1 MDRIRRGLPLCFG
14 LVLVAAPGLRAQPPR
29 PIALEVDAREAPKKI
44 FHARLTIPA
53 APGPLTL
60 VYPKWIPGEH
70 GPSGP
75 IADLAGLKMSA
86 GGREVPWNRDPEDMF
101 AFHVEVPAGA
111 AAIDVALDYLSPGV
125 DEGKFS
131 SAASATANLAVITW
145 NTLALAP
152 QGKNGDELMYA
163 ASVRLPAGWRYGTA
177 LPLGRETPERV
188 EFAPVSFTTL
198 VDSPLLT
205 GAHFRTVTLTTEAPV
220 HRIHIAADGDAALEA
235 SPAQIDGWKRLVA
248 ETGALFGARHYRSYS
263 FLLTLSEHTA
273 HFGLEH
279 HESSDNRAAERALL
293 DESARRNLGTLLA
306 HEYVHSWN
314 GKFRSPEG
322 LVSGVSDDYQ
332 APVDSELL
340 WVYEGLTEY
349 YGEVLGTRSGLR
361 SPELEREALALF
373 ASRMSRQSGRA
384 WRPLADTAVA
394 AQLLYYGRPEWASWR
409 RGVDFYPEGAL
420 VWLDADVLIRS
431 RSGGRKSLDDF
442 VRAFHGGAGGAPEVR
457 TYAAEDVYAGLN
469 AVLPWDWAGFFRERV
484 YDVAPRAPIGGIENA
499 GWKLAS
505 TDVPPA
511 LVAAAEEETEAYD
524 FWDSLGIVVQG
535 DGKDGPGLIADVVPG
550 MAAAQAGV
558 GPGMKL
564 VAVDGRRYTNDRL
577 RDALRLARGGTE
589 PIELLVEN
597 ADTFRVCKVDDH
609 GGERYP
615 VLVRDPSRPD
625 LLSAIGK
632 PLVPVSSK
640 Q

>member
-1 MDRIRRGLPLCFG
+1 MNRVRPVLLTLGLL
-14 LVLVAAPGLRAQPPR
+14 LAAAANLAAQPVT
-29 PIALEVDAREAPKKI
+29 LSVDASDAPRRIFRVRE
-44 FHARLTIPA
+44 TIPVV
-53 APGPLTL
+53 PGPLTL
-60 VYPKWIPGEH
+60 AYPKWIPGEH
-70 GPSGP
+70 GAEGP
-75 IADLAGLKMSA
+75 ISDLAGLAMTA
-86 GGREVPWNRDPEDMF
+86 GGRPVAWKRSPREMWNFEIVVPP
-101 AFHVEVPAGA
+101 GA
-111 AAIDVALDYLSPGV
+111 ATLEVSFDYLASL
-125 DEGKFS
+125 
-131 SAASATANLAVITW
+131 SAYTTATARLACVNWWSVLLYPRGPRSNETMFQP
-145 NTLALAP
+145 TLT
-152 QGKNGDELMYA
+152 
-163 ASVRLPAGWRYGTA
+163 LPSGWKFGTA
-177 LPLGRETPERV
+177 LPVDRV
-188 EFAPVSFTTL
+188 NGDAVSFSPVSLVTL
-198 VDSPLLT
+198 IDSPVLAGRYFRSIDLSPGDKVGHFLDIAGDSAASIEI
-205 GAHFRTVTLTTEAPV
+205 GAED
-220 HRIHIAADGDAALEA
+220 IARYR
-235 SPAQIDGWKRLVA
+235 RLVA
-248 ETGALFGARHYRSYS
+248 EARALFGVRHYRSYH
-263 FLLTLSEHTA
+263 LLLCLSDLLPST
-273 HFGLEH
+273 GLEH

>member
-279 HESSDNRAAERALL
+279 HESSDNRIPERSLVDDDRRRLSSELL
-293 DESARRNLGTLLA
+293 P
-306 HEYVHSWN
+306 HEMTHSWN
-314 GKFRSPEG
+314 GKYRRPAG
-322 LVSGVSDDYQ
+322 L
-332 APVDSELL
+332 APGSFEKPMHGDLL
-340 WVYEGLTEY
+340 WVYEGLTQY
-349 YGEVLGTRSGLR
+349 LGGILTARSGLWT
-361 SPELEREALALF
+361 PEEYREYLALS
-373 ASRMSRQSGRA
+373 AATMDRQAGRA

-394 AQLLYYGRPEWASWR
+394 AQILYDARDDWAAAR
-409 RGVDFYPEGAL
+409 RGVDFYPESELLWLEADTIIREGSHGA
-420 VWLDADVLIRS
+420 
-431 RSGGRKSLDDF
+431 KSLDDF
-442 VRAFHGGAGGAPEVR
+442 CRLFYGGESGPPAVVTYGFDDVVEALGKVAPHDWRAFWRSHLDKTSEHAPLGGVSAS
-457 TYAAEDVYAGLN
+457 
-469 AVLPWDWAGFFRERV
+469 
-484 YDVAPRAPIGGIENA
+484 
-499 GWKLAS
+499 GWKLVY
-505 TDVPPA
+505 TDRIPQMQKS
-511 LVAAAEEETEAYD
+511 AEEQD
-524 FWDSLGIVVQG
+524 DVVDVRFSLGFEVKESGAIPDVL
-535 DGKDGPGLIADVVPG
+535 PGSPADR
-550 MAAAQAGV
+550 AGV

-564 VAVDGRRYTNDRL
+564 IAANGRRVSRETL
-577 RDALRLARGGTE
+577 RDAIRETKTLSR

-597 ADTFRVCKVDDH
+597 GSFFRTH
-609 GGERYP
+609 RLEYGGGESYP
-615 VLVRDPSRPD
+615 SLERVPGSADVLSEILKPR
-625 LLSAIGK
+625 SAQAAAPG
-632 PLVPVSSK
+632 SGS
-640 Q
+640 